1 MPRVAMITITAGN
14 HPRHNDLR
22 QRSSGAGWTET
33 CPPRASDGR
42 VDLDVARRGVH
53 AVAAEL
59 GVAPISADK
68 VYKPAQ

>member
-1 MPRVAMITITAGN
+1 
-14 HPRHNDLR
+14 
-22 QRSSGAGWTET
+22 
-33 CPPRASDGR
+33 